1 MKGGWWG
8 GQNTESGYRSCTSEV
23 RVWPLGKEKSMY
35 KPLKQKGMGSLEQEK
50 EFGGGFFIRSR
61 YLC

>member
-1 MKGGWWG
+1 
-8 GQNTESGYRSCTSEV
+8 
-23 RVWPLGKEKSMY
+23 MY